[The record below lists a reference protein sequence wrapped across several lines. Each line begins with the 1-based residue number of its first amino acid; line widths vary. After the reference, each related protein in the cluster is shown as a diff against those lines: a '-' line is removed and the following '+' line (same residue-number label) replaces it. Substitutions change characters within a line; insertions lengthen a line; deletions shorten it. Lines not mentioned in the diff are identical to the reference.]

1 MTNLYDEDN
10 VLSIADRT
18 ISSQY
23 RQFRTSR
30 KELKQLIL
38 DNKKTYLLSKAEI
51 QKYEK
56 CLDGTNGN
64 LLNSKDE
71 IYVDIEGFS
80 MAIAK
85 KLGNNYLR
93 NNFILV
99 STKQIECDSIRDS
112 HFSKYAKHRQQLI
125 RKIFNIHRNTIE
137 QILMGEALIGIVNQ
151 KDLSLMIDNPESLF
165 NIEIVFDTPNN
176 AISKLKNIR
185 KDERIL
191 LENEDK
197 LKDRVF
203 LKNLLQNIEGVSA
216 EHGSL
221 DRIPDKEINLKEK
234 VYFNKLHLNG
244 IDIYCLRF
252 ADEAPN
258 IFVYFFTDSTLL
270 FKQSVN
276 HTKQFSATEVVNQ
289 LQKQLSAKADNM
301 QLITP
306 ADHCLKLITNDEKE
320 NYMKDDLIILN
331 GKYIESLNVLMELGM
346 VGYNP
351 YLGLERAVNM
361 ILRNRKEKKENING
375 VEQKNRFDLGRD
387 EKIPERA
394 KELLVAI
401 ELLVENKRDKDFFIN
416 LGQIKIYMT
425 YPLIQNEI
433 LYELLTRMENDEYK
447 SCYMDTEKFI
457 KTVSNMNDEQLREF
471 IEKILDSLEFREE
484 NNTMVNI
491 WLMENRKNVCDEL
504 GIKFELDIGYAQMI

>member
-1 MTNLYDEDN
+1 MTIDEEDN
-10 VLSIADRT
+10 GLSIADRT
-18 ISSQY
+18 ISLQY
-23 RQFRTSR
+23 RQFRTPR

-80 MAIAK
+80 VEIAK
-85 KLGNNYLR
+85 KLGNNYLG
-93 NNFILV
+93 NNYILV

-112 HFSKYAKHRQQLI
+112 KQQNAII

-137 QILMGEALIGIVNQ
+137 QILTGEALIGIVNQ

-165 NIEIVFDTPNN
+165 NVEIVFDTPNN
-176 AISKLKNIR
+176 AISKLNNIR

-191 LENEDK
+191 LENDDK
-197 LKDRVF
+197 LKDRAF
-203 LKNLLQNIEGVSA
+203 LKNLLQNIEDVSA

-221 DRIPDKEINLKEK
+221 DRIPDKEINITEK
-234 VYFNKLHLNG
+234 LDFNKLHLNKVTNSKVLSNG
-244 IDIYCLRF
+244 NVPSIDIYCLRST
-252 ADEAPN
+252 DGTN
-258 IFVYFFTDSTLL
+258 IFVYFFTDGTLP
-270 FKQSVN
+270 F
-276 HTKQFSATEVVNQ
+276 
-289 LQKQLSAKADNM
+289 
-301 QLITP
+301 
-306 ADHCLKLITNDEKE
+306 NDEKE
-320 NYMKDDLIILN
+320 NYMNDDLIILN
-331 GKYIESLNVLMELGM
+331 GKNIESLNVLMELGM

-351 YLGLERAVNM
+351 YLGLERAANM
-361 ILRNRKEKKENING
+361 ILRDRKEKRENINET
-375 VEQKNRFDLGRD
+375 EQKNRFDLDRD

-394 KELLVAI
+394 KELLAAV

-416 LGQIKIYMT
+416 LGQIKIYMA

-447 SCYMDTEKFI
+447 LCYMDTEKFI

-471 IEKILDSLEFREE
+471 IEKILDTLEFREE

-491 WLMENRKNVCDEL
+491 WLMENRKNVCDDL
-504 GIKFELDIGYAQMI
+504 GVKFKEDNIEYSF